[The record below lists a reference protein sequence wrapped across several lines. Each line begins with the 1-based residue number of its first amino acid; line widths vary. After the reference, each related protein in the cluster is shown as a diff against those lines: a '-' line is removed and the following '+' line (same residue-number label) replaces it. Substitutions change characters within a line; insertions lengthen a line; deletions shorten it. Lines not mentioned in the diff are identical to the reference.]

1 MRTQPMLVEGV
12 NYDINWRA
20 FKKGTSIFI
29 PCLDPKGAKRTIAD
43 LCGRL
48 RIKILTKVVICE
60 GIRGLRIW
68 RQ

>member
-1 MRTQPMLVEGV
+1 MLVEGV

-29 PCLDPKGAKRTIAD
+29 PCLDPKEAKRTISGV
-43 LCGRL
+43 CVRL
-48 RIKILTKVVICE
+48 RINILIKVVICE